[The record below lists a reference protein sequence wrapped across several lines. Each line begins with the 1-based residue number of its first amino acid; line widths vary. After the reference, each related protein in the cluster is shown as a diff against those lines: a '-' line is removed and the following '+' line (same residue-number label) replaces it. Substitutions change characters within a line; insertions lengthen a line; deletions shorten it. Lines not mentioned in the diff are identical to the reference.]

1 MVATVG
7 DAADGDAVRR
17 AAERIAHRG
26 PDHGAVRVEGRCA
39 LGYRRLRVIDLVT
52 GDQPVANETGTVTAV
67 LNGEIYNFATLR
79 DDLASR
85 GHVVP
90 GTGDTPTLPHLYEEY
105 GLRFVDHLDGMFAI
119 ALWDAPR
126 ERLVLARDRFGKKPL
141 LWSLLPD
148 GSLVF
153 ASELKALLAFP
164 GIQRRP
170 RPDQLD
176 AYLALGYVP
185 GESILEGVSSVPPGH
200 VLVAEGGSVR
210 IHRYWELSPSRH
222 DLSESEWVI
231 EVRRAVQSAVR
242 SRMIADVPLGALLS
256 GGIDSSVVVAAMAE
270 ESSRPVRTFSVGFTE
285 ARYDERPYARLIA
298 ERFGTEH
305 EELVV
310 NPDAAELLPR
320 LARAYDEPFGDSSA
334 LPTYLVCEHARQFV
348 TVALTGDGGDEVF
361 GGYERYH
368 AHALAGRLDA
378 LPDAIPRLAART
390 IRLLPSARTEPRSH
404 AFRAARFL
412 ETAGLDSAERY
423 GRLMEVFAAKLRRE
437 LYTADALAEIG
448 DARSAGAILGAPARQ
463 GITGLQLLDAR
474 TYLPDDLL
482 FKADIASMAHSL
494 ELRSPLL
501 DHHVAELALG
511 LPDALKQRGT
521 TGKVALRRAF
531 ADVLPAEIA
540 TRAKRGFGVPVGRWF
555 REELRSMAGDLLLDR
570 RATDRGVFRRD
581 GVERLLA
588 DHAAARADHG
598 ARLWSLVMLEL
609 WHREYVDDN
618 SVAALPAVAG

>member
-1 MVATVG
+1 M
-7 DAADGDAVRR
+7 
-17 AAERIAHRG
+17 HRG
-26 PDHGAVRVEGRCA
+26 PDHGAVRIEGRCA

-52 GDQPVANETGTVTAV
+52 GDQPVSNETATVTAV
-67 LNGEIYNFATLR
+67 LNGEIYNFAGLR
-79 DDLASR
+79 NGLTAA

-90 GTGDTPTLPHLYEEY
+90 GTGDTPILPHLYEEH
-105 GLRFVDHLDGMFAI
+105 GALFATHLDGMFAI

-126 ERLVLARDRFGKKPL
+126 ERLILARDRFGKKPL

-164 GIQRRP
+164 GVRP
-170 RPDQLD
+170 RTRPDQID

-185 GESILEGVSSVPPGH
+185 GGSVLEGVSSVPPGH
-200 VLVAEGGSVR
+200 VLVAEGGSVS
-210 IHRYWELSPSRH
+210 IHRYWELAPSQQSLAE
-222 DLSESEWVI
+222 DEWVDA
-231 EVRRAVQSAVR
+231 VRRGVKRAVR

-285 ARYDERPYARLIA
+285 ARYDERRYARLVA

-310 NPDAAELLPR
+310 SPDATELLPH
-320 LARAYDEPFGDSSA
+320 LARAYDEPFGDASA
-334 LPTYLVCEHARQFV
+334 LPTYLVCEHARRFV

-368 AHALAGRLDA
+368 AHALAGRFSA
-378 LPDAIPRLAART
+378 VPDAIPRLAARS
-390 IRLLPSARTEPRSH
+390 IRLLSSARKEPRSH

-412 ETAGLDSAERY
+412 ETTGLDPAERY
-423 GRLMEVFAAKLRRE
+423 GRLMEVFSPTLRRV
-437 LYTADALAEIG
+437 LYTPEALDEVG
-448 DARSAGAILGAPARQ
+448 DVRSAGTVLGPPAPP
-463 GITGLQLLDAR
+463 GITGLQLLDVR
-474 TYLPDDLL
+474 TYLPGDLL
-482 FKADIASMAHSL
+482 YKADIASMAHSL

-501 DHHVAELALG
+501 DHHLAELALG

-531 ADVLPAEIA
+531 ADVLPGEILNA
-540 TRAKRGFGVPVGRWF
+540 REARIRRTRWSVVSRGAPGHGRG
-555 REELRSMAGDLLLDR
+555 SPPGSTGDGQRALQTRCGR
-570 RATDRGVFRRD
+570 RAPRRPRCGSRRPWRTPLEPRD
-581 GVERLLA
+581 
-588 DHAAARADHG
+588 AR
-598 ARLWSLVMLEL
+598 V
-609 WHREYVDDN
+609 
-618 SVAALPAVAG
+618 VAP